1 MSPRHDRWSAHRA
14 GERGFTLLELIIALA
29 ILAALLAITFGGLRV
44 GLAAWRQGEDRAEA
58 HQHVRGVA
66 LSLARVVAGAHPY
79 TAARGEAPDRVVLFR
94 GDAQRLEFVT
104 QSPPGAFPI
113 PIAFAAVVI
122 EMQSGDKP
130 GLVVRQRAMPN
141 REPFTEMATIL
152 EDASVTALTFGYLDD
167 DGSWQEAWD
176 AEESQALPR
185 AVRLT
190 VEIVAGGRT
199 ESLPAMTIPLRVRS
213 P

>member
-1 MSPRHDRWSAHRA
+1 MRSSRRD
-14 GERGFTLLELIIALA
+14 ERGFTMLELIIALS
-29 ILAALLAITFGGLRV
+29 IVAALLAITFGGLRV

-79 TAARGEAPDRVVLFR
+79 TAARGEAPDPVILFR
-94 GDAQRLEFVT
+94 GDAQRIEFVT
-104 QSPPGAFPI
+104 QSPPAAFQM

-122 EMQSGDKP
+122 ELTSGDKA
-130 GLVVRQRAMPN
+130 GLVVRQRAVPN
-141 REPFTEMATIL
+141 REPFSEMAVVV
-152 EDASVTALTFGYLDD
+152 EDPSVTSLTFAYLDE
-167 DGSWQEAWD
+167 GGGWQEAWD
-176 AEESQALPR
+176 AEENQTLPR

-190 VEIVAGGRT
+190 VEIVTGGRT
-199 ESLPAMTIPLRVRS
+199 EALPPMTIPLRVLA

>member
-1 MSPRHDRWSAHRA
+1 MRSSRRD
-14 GERGFTLLELIIALA
+14 ERGFTMLELIIALS
-29 ILAALLAITFGGLRV
+29 IVAALLAITFGGLRV

-79 TAARGEAPDRVVLFR
+79 TASRAEAPDPVILFR
-94 GDAQRLEFVT
+94 GEAQRLEFVT
-104 QSPPGAFPI
+104 QSPPGAFQM

-122 EMQSGDKP
+122 ELATGEKP
-130 GLVVRQRAMPN
+130 GLVVRQRAVPN
-141 REPFTEMATIL
+141 REPFSEMAVIV
-152 EDASVTALTFGYLDD
+152 EDASVTSLTFGYLDE
-167 DGSWQEAWD
+167 GGGWQETWD
-176 AEESQALPR
+176 AEENKTLPR

-190 VEIVAGGRT
+190 VEIVTAGRT
-199 ESLPAMTIPLRVRS
+199 EALPPMTIPLRVLT